1 MLIIVLDCLYGDS
14 GKGKIIDYLVDKNQ
28 INYNLRFQGGANAG
42 HTIKV
47 KNETYYTH
55 LLPSGIINKDCICV
69 LGNGMVIN
77 VEDLFKELEQFK
89 NVETA
94 LERVKIMSN
103 AHITLNIHKLLDK
116 KKNGYLG
123 TTNKGIGPSYA
134 DKMSRISLRLLD
146 IINLNENVLKEKLE
160 TIYESY
166 INNKLFEDIKIS
178 GGSWNVYNRISK
190 ERYKNYLN
198 KYLQEDLITLVE
210 YSDKLK
216 KMIINTNYIKKT
228 FSNKNNNIL
237 IEGANGLMLDI
248 DHGSYPYVTSSNCSI
263 GGVFTGLGLNL
274 NDISNFKE
282 FEIIGVLK
290 SYVTRIGTGPFPTE
304 QDNEIGKFLLT
315 VGKEYGVT
323 TGRDR
328 RCGYLD
334 LVELKYSCQIN
345 GYTCFNIT
353 KLDILGQLDTIKIC
367 VDYDSE
373 NLPIY
378 KTFDNWK
385 DFKMNECNKY
395 EDLHQNIKI
404 YIEFIEQS
412 IGVPIKY
419 INTGANRDEI
429 IIKH

>member
-14 GKGKIIDYLVDKNQ
+14 GKGKIIDYLVESYK

-47 KNETYYTH
+47 KDKTYYTH
-55 LLPSGIINKDCICV
+55 LLPSGIINKDCICI

-77 VEDLFKELEQFK
+77 LEDLFKELEQFK
-89 NVETA
+89 CSSTNV
-94 LERVKIMSN
+94 KMMSN

-134 DKMSRISLRLLD
+134 DKMNRISLRLFD
-146 IINLNENVLKEKLE
+146 VINLNETLLKQKLE
-160 TIYESY
+160 TIYDLYVNYELYEESD
-166 INNKLFEDIKIS
+166 NNSLT
-178 GGSWNVYNRISK
+178 NAHNRIRK
-190 ERYKNYLN
+190 TKYKNYLN
-198 KYLQEDLITLVE
+198 IYLEEDLITLVK

-216 KMIINTNYIKKT
+216 KMIINTNYIKNI

-274 NDISNFKE
+274 NDIANFKE

-304 QDNEIGKFLLT
+304 QKNKIGEFLLK

-353 KLDILGQLDTIKIC
+353 KLDILGQLDIIKIC
-367 VDYDSE
+367 INYDSE

-385 DFKMNECNKY
+385 DFKMNECKNY
-395 EDLHQNIKI
+395 QDLHKNIKI
-404 YIEFIEQS
+404 YIEYIELY
-412 IGVPIKY
+412 IGIPIKY
-419 INTGANRDEI
+419 INTGADRDEL
-429 IIKH
+429 IIK